1 MEKKYHNVVA
11 KYKSLRGQL
20 SEGEG
25 VQLRQK
31 RHSHTKVCMYVYTHA
46 MRVHSIAMYSIYHNS
61 GNFHCHVIF
70 VAIQN

>member
-46 MRVHSIAMYSIYHNS
+46 MRVHSIVCTVYTIIQE
-61 GNFHCHVIF
+61 IF
-70 VAIQN
+70 IVM